1 MADRRILGVHHVTY
15 LVRDFDEVAAYLE
28 KNFGLKKEEGRI
40 TEYVPGEAAILVC
53 QVGDAVVD
61 FLAPLKEG
69 TQLAKMLEDNGPGL
83 LHVGYAVENI
93 EEWIAELTAK
103 GNVLTSAM
111 GVDPPLPLPSPVGYK
126 ACNIATSSPGSGGLF
141 FHLSVTRLSNT
152 SRSPGVRMAAL
163 SSPRFSGPITT
174 ATRSS
179 STACTEDG
187 HRYRC
192 FRPSSPRSLGIRSA

>member
-1 MADRRILGVHHVTY
+1 LEDKMADRRILGVHHVTY

-28 KNFGLKKEEGRI
+28 RNFGLKKEEGRI
-40 TEYVPGEAAILVC
+40 TEYVPGEAAILVY

-141 FHLSVTRLSNT
+141 FHLSEGKAWQYPFRWGK
-152 SRSPGVRMAAL
+152 SP
-163 SSPRFSGPITT
+163 
-174 ATRSS
+174 
-179 STACTEDG
+179 EEQ
-187 HRYRC
+187 
-192 FRPSSPRSLGIRSA
+192 